1 MSDFDKFFE
10 GDEDEW
16 LLSLKEYQRNI
27 VTEFIKKSDT
37 YDEAAEKWLTSR
49 PDQTVPFGS
58 SPDRINKE
66 QYLQKF
72 MQELEKFICGD
83 DKYEEERNKLLS
95 KADLTETTIVSSAS
109 SAIAPF
115 VGAAAPF
122 LVPVVVLAFMTITK
136 ISKNAWCEA
145 RKENRSES

>member
-1 MSDFDKFFE
+1 
-10 GDEDEW
+10 
-16 LLSLKEYQRNI
+16 LSLKDYQRNI
-27 VTEFIKKSDT
+27 VNEFINKSDT
-37 YDEAAEKWLTSR
+37 YNAAAEKWLTSS

-72 MQELEKFICGD
+72 MLELEKFVCGD
-83 DKYEEERNKLLS
+83 GKYEEERNKLLS
-95 KADLTETTIVSSAS
+95 KSNLTEATIVSSVS

-122 LVPVVVLAFMTITK
+122 LIPVVVLAFMTITK